1 MEDRKEFLLSGC
13 SIPGR
18 SWESGTNWGASY
30 KNMDGVYQDTTDNS
44 TIQLGNSE
52 YSYRKLD
59 PEMREVIEIGKEEI
73 RDNQYSFRKR
83 IIPEVSFP
91 SSETISRNS
100 CSSQKPVVINIYQ
113 NTNSV
118 STNGNKKDSL
128 LENYYKNMYNTHDI
142 YTSAPPPT
150 QSDTGLMLNRYQEI
164 VDTNHVPLTDTRHD
178 TQWNPD
184 IDYSEYLY
192 GFASV

>member
-1 MEDRKEFLLSGC
+1 MEDRKEFLLSRS

-18 SWESGTNWGASY
+18 SWGSGANWGTSY
-30 KNMDGVYQDTTDNS
+30 KNMDGVYQDKTDNS

-52 YSYRKLD
+52 YSYKKYD

-73 RDNQYSFRKR
+73 QDNQYSFRKR

-91 SSETISRNS
+91 SSETVSRDS
-100 CSSQKPVVINIYQ
+100 CSSQQPVVINIYQ

-128 LENYYKNMYNTHDI
+128 LENYYKNMYNTNDV
-142 YTSAPPPT
+142 YTSARLPT

-164 VDTNHVPLTDTRHD
+164 VDTNHIPLTDTRHD

-184 IDYSEYLY
+184 NEYSEYLY
-192 GFASV
+192 GYASV